1 MDELV
6 RVFHGGMVK
15 ENGEFENMVEDIELF
30 DSPPLLKDLVDRVVS
45 KHSCGIDE
53 ISLRGR
59 FDCGKARAHYVL
71 MTLESEMHWRKYKD
85 IVARANVICLE
96 VVVELTRRTRLEEP
110 VGRVDEIPFP
120 IENMTQEST
129 FVEDV
134 PNPTCA
140 SDYDMTVASDHFGPD
155 SFEAQDDMD
164 AADDD
169 DISLGSEDSEY
180 DSSDEDDGGEDTGVE
195 EREGNGVEAQVEQEN
210 DAGDGANTIDEERG
224 GDDES
229 RDGPMGTAVNNA
241 DQRFSYTAEELHM
254 LKLAHVEVPAVS
266 NAKDLSRIDR
276 AICDSTIFESE
287 CVIDSDCPE
296 IRKGMKFN
304 SLPELQFFLA
314 DYAVR
319 HHRPFY
325 VVHSD
330 KRVRYDVLCKQG
342 CLWGVWARIVSGTGQ
357 WKITNVKQPHT
368 CASSKPKQVH
378 AQCTARYLAHRI
390 LGIVQKDSDT
400 SVPSLMESIFALSSY

>member
-1 MDELV
+1 M
-6 RVFHGGMVK
+6 
-15 ENGEFENMVEDIELF
+15 
-30 DSPPLLKDLVDRVVS
+30 
-45 KHSCGIDE
+45 
-53 ISLRGR
+53 
-59 FDCGKARAHYVL
+59 A
-71 MTLESEMHWRKYKD
+71 
-85 IVARANVICLE
+85 
-96 VVVELTRRTRLEEP
+96 
-110 VGRVDEIPFP
+110 
-120 IENMTQEST
+120 
-129 FVEDV
+129 
-134 PNPTCA
+134 
-140 SDYDMTVASDHFGPD
+140 VASDHLGID
-155 SFEAQDDMD
+155 SFEEQDDMD

-180 DSSDEDDGGEDTGVE
+180 DSSDEDDDGEDTGVE

-210 DAGDGANTIDEERG
+210 DAGDGANAID
-224 GDDES
+224 DD
-229 RDGPMGTAVNNA
+229 P
-241 DQRFSYTAEELHM
+241 RFIYTAEELCM

-319 HHRPFY
+319 HHRPFD

-357 WKITNVKQPHT
+357 
-368 CASSKPKQVH
+368 
-378 AQCTARYLAHRI
+378 
-390 LGIVQKDSDT
+390 
-400 SVPSLMESIFALSSY
+400 

>member
-15 ENGEFENMVEDIELF
+15 ETGEFENMVEDIELF

-85 IVARANVICLE
+85 IVARANVVCLE
-96 VVVELTRRTRLEEP
+96 VVVEITRRTRLEEP

-140 SDYDMTVASDHFGPD
+140 SDYDMAVASDHLGPD
-155 SFEAQDDMD
+155 SFEAQDDTD

-180 DSSDEDDGGEDTGVE
+180 DSSDQDDDDEDTREE

-229 RDGPMGTAVNNA
+229 RDGPMGTAVNND
-241 DQRFSYTAEELHM
+241 DQ
-254 LKLAHVEVPAVS
+254 
-266 NAKDLSRIDR
+266 
-276 AICDSTIFESE
+276 
-287 CVIDSDCPE
+287 
-296 IRKGMKFN
+296 
-304 SLPELQFFLA
+304 
-314 DYAVR
+314 
-319 HHRPFY
+319 
-325 VVHSD
+325 
-330 KRVRYDVLCKQG
+330 
-342 CLWGVWARIVSGTGQ
+342 
-357 WKITNVKQPHT
+357 
-368 CASSKPKQVH
+368 
-378 AQCTARYLAHRI
+378 
-390 LGIVQKDSDT
+390 
-400 SVPSLMESIFALSSY
+400 